1 MILALCTAAVIARLL
16 WIGAKMWD
24 CTDDEADSLAFCY
37 VIVCLTTVIKW
48 AM

>member
-1 MILALCTAAVIARLL
+1 MILALCTTAFIARWL
-16 WIGAKMWD
+16 WIAAKVWD

-37 VIVCLTTVIKW
+37 VIVCLTAVIKW